1 MQLEK
6 QSVSRRGFIRTGIG
20 LITFAGLNKYMISCT
35 KKQTIPVGVQL
46 YSVREACSQNFEKT
60 IETVAKIGY
69 QGVEFAG
76 YYNYGAKDL
85 RKILD
90 ENGLLCCGTHTAWD
104 TVFGDKLNETVEYNN
119 ILGNRNLIIP
129 SLPEEYRETKE
140 AWVKT
145 AGIFNEISEK
155 VKTNNMRIGYH
166 NHAVEYEPLE
176 GEMPWD
182 IFAMNTNPEVILQI
196 DTGNAGQAGVN
207 AVDYIK
213 KYPGRTVTI
222 HIKAFSTTNEK
233 ALIGEDEINWM
244 ELFSICESTG
254 GTEWYIIE
262 EEKDAY
268 PPLEGIQKSLENYKK
283 LRA

>member
-1 MQLEK
+1 
-6 QSVSRRGFIRTGIG
+6 
-20 LITFAGLNKYMISCT
+20 
-35 KKQTIPVGVQL
+35 
-46 YSVREACSQNFEKT
+46 
-60 IETVAKIGY
+60 
-69 QGVEFAG
+69 
-76 YYNYGAKDL
+76 
-85 RKILD
+85 
-90 ENGLLCCGTHTAWD
+90 
-104 TVFGDKLNETVEYNN
+104 
-119 ILGNRNLIIP
+119 
-129 SLPEEYRETKE
+129 
-140 AWVKT
+140 
-145 AGIFNEISEK
+145 
-155 VKTNNMRIGYH
+155 MRIGYH